1 MTCGENTIP
10 IQITKYKTSEF
21 EECEVYLEYAE
32 GDELEE
38 EEVECL
44 MEGGEVVNGKCE
56 KEMNN
61 GNKESNLTWKENVVA
76 VASKEHIPI
85 KITNVEELYETADF
99 NKNGIETIIS
109 ESSQDDTMEEDG
121 YDDANKKHSK
131 KKQNNTKT
139 HATRKRHVG
148 SYACDYCRKVYPNYS
163 RMMSHRRCHEADRPK
178 FTCTYCGRLYATK
191 QAMECHIQTA
201 HEKFGFTCSICNKVF
216 AIRKSL
222 EIHVRYH
229 TGDFPY
235 ACNLCDRK
243 FAQACH
249 LNTHINVKH
258 NKIRFSCEYPNCG
271 KFFTSSTSLRNHEF
285 THGVMPFECEYCKRG
300 YPAKAK

>member
-1 MTCGENTIP
+1 MKCGENIIP
-10 IQITKYKTSEF
+10 IQITKYKTCEFVESE
-21 EECEVYLEYAE
+21 EYVEYAE
-32 GDELEE
+32 DDEVEEVESLEE
-38 EEVECL
+38 EEEI
-44 MEGGEVVNGKCE
+44 VNRKFR
-56 KEMNN
+56 KEINN
-61 GNKESNLTWKENVVA
+61 GSKESDLTWKENVVA

-85 KITNVEELYETADF
+85 KR
-99 NKNGIETIIS
+99 KNDDDVYKDAIETIIG

-121 YDDANKKHSK
+121 DEDPGKKHP
-131 KKQNNTKT
+131 KQKPITNKS
-139 HATRKRHVG
+139 HPTRKRHVG
-148 SYACDYCRKVYPNYS
+148 SYACDFCQKVYPNYS
-163 RMMSHRRCHEADRPK
+163 RMKSHRRCHEADRPK
-178 FTCTYCGRLYATK
+178 FTCSYCGRMYATK

-201 HEKFGFTCSICNKVF
+201 HEKSGFTCSICNKVF

-285 THGVMPFECEYCKRG
+285 THGVMPFECEYCQRG